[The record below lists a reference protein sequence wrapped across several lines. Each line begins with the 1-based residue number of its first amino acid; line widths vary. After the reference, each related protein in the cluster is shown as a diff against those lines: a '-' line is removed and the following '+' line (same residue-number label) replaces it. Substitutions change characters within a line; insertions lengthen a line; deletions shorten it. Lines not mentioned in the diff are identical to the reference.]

1 MFSNLWIL
9 LTALLRKIFMLEL
22 DGSIRFSLRVG
33 SAREPGGSTST
44 APSGG
49 SRSSAV
55 AATTLITANAA
66 VWRQTTL
73 ILSALRNSRSGRS
86 CPPAVHSVASAQE

>member
-33 SAREPGGSTST
+33 SARENPGD
-44 APSGG
+44 
-49 SRSSAV
+49 
-55 AATTLITANAA
+55 
-66 VWRQTTL
+66 
-73 ILSALRNSRSGRS
+73 
-86 CPPAVHSVASAQE
+86 PPAQLPQEAQDRRQLPPPPS